1 MTLNEISFV
10 TPLLAI
16 GFGLLS
22 FASPCCLPLLPAY
35 LGIIA
40 GSVGTHRTTVGGWGL
55 LWNGLAFV
63 AGLSVVFAIL
73 GASASALGS
82 LLLEQRLLLEQAGG
96 VVIVV
101 LGLQML
107 GLLRLGWLA
116 RTYLRMDPQR
126 AASRGGMLGAF
137 VVGAAFS
144 IGWTPCIGLFLASL
158 LTLAAQQQ
166 TVAEGTLL
174 LLCYGLGL
182 GIPFMVAGL
191 AADRAL
197 RWSRA
202 LRTQLGAIERA
213 GGVVLVGMG
222 VLLFTGQLTLINIW
236 AIRTFGLGLAL

>member
-1 MTLNEISFV
+1 MAASEISLV
-10 TPLLAI
+10 TPVLAI

-22 FASPCCLPLLPAY
+22 FVSPCCLPLLPAY

-40 GSVGTHRTTVGGWGL
+40 GSAGTQRTAGAEWGL
-55 LWNGLAFV
+55 LRNGLAFV
-63 AGLSVVFAIL
+63 AGLSIVFAIL

-82 LLLEQRLLLEQAGG
+82 LLLQQRLLLEQAGG
-96 VVIVV
+96 LVIVV

-116 RTYLRMDPQR
+116 RTYLRVDPQR

-182 GIPFMVAGL
+182 GIPFVVAGL

-197 RWSRA
+197 RWSRK
-202 LRTQLGAIERA
+202 LRAQLGLIERA
-213 GGVVLVGMG
+213 GGVVLISMG